1 MQTRYLQKCITVLFI
16 IVLLS
21 GCSGEKSILPAMPKD
36 GKGKIKVMAYHEQTF
51 QQKFGDL
58 FAAKYP
64 EVEIEVVGMDFLRDR
79 SPEDNPGDKLITFI
93 EKENPDLILLDTEQI
108 APLVDKGKL
117 LQLDA
122 VMKQEQFDTTGIPTL
137 TMDFFRQLGDGQI
150 YALSPTY
157 NVSAIYY
164 NEDLFREHGVEPP
177 RNQMTWEELFLLAS
191 RFGQLSTEQNPLY
204 GISTLF
210 SNPMDILMNVAQTK
224 ELRIIDNG
232 GDKLLFDSDAWK
244 EAYSEVTDTIKAK
257 GFYMADGTV
266 ESISV
271 NDTMFAKRQSAMT
284 ISHATSAKTLQG
296 DSSFKVGLV
305 TMPINPTNPEVSPF
319 MSFDN
324 MYGINA
330 DSPNK
335 RIAWELLSHMCSPEM
350 AKTFISGYGLS
361 LPIRNE
367 GITEI
372 GGMPAEPF
380 TMLKPYASGD
390 SGWGILDKIK
400 VSPEFQGQVYDSM
413 NQALV
418 TIVKENVPVDE
429 ALEAMQK
436 ELQERLDLEKR
447 K

>member
-1 MQTRYLQKCITVLFI
+1 M
-16 IVLLS
+16 IVLLV
-21 GCSGEKSILPAMPKD
+21 GCSEKSILPGMPKD

-58 FAAKYP
+58 FAVNFP
-64 EVEIEVVGMDFLRDR
+64 EVEIEVVGKDFLRDR
-79 SPEDNPGDKLITFI
+79 SPEENPGDKLIDFI
-93 EKENPDLILLDTEQI
+93 EKENPDLILLDTEQV

-122 VMKQEQFDTTGIPTL
+122 VMKQEQFDTTGIPAL
-137 TMDFFRQLGDGQI
+137 TMDFFRQLGDGHI
-150 YALSPTY
+150 YTLSPTY
-157 NVSAIYY
+157 DVSAIYY
-164 NEDLFREHGVEPP
+164 NEDLFREQGIEPP
-177 RNQMTWEELFLLAS
+177 RNQMTWEELFLLSS
-191 RFGQLSTEQNPLY
+191 RFGQLSTEQNPMY

-232 GDKLLFDSDAWK
+232 AEELLLNSESWK
-244 EAYSEVTDTIKAK
+244 EAYRLVTDSIKAN
-257 GFYMADGTV
+257 GLYMADETV

-284 ISHATSAKTLQG
+284 IAHATSTKMLQG

-324 MYGINA
+324 MYAINA
-330 DSPNK
+330 NSPNK

-350 AKTFISGYGLS
+350 AKTFISGFSIS

-372 GGMPAEPF
+372 NGLPAEPF
-380 TMLKPYASGD
+380 TILKPYAGGD

-400 VSPEFQGQVYDSM
+400 ATPEFQGQVYDSM

-418 TIVKENVPVDE
+418 SIIKEDVTVDD
-429 ALEAMQK
+429 ALNAMQK
-436 ELQERLDLEKR
+436 ELQERFELEKR